1 MSQLA
6 WLIAIAGKEMT
17 MQVTSVA
24 WSSRIG
30 VQHRIADRFRQGRL
44 YLVGDA
50 AHAFH
55 RPPAMA

>member
-1 MSQLA
+1 
-6 WLIAIAGKEMT
+6 MT